1 MLNSINDILLNLK
14 GSYSLVLVS
23 VILMYILV
31 FIESKITRKQV
42 KPQYY
47 IKVGLLSVLVSSF
60 VIYVNTLETL
70 RIDEEI
76 IGGPV
81 PF

>member
-42 KPQYY
+42 KSQYY